1 MPPHQAPNTKPVGPV
16 LVKIHYREVEL
27 RDKAENGWRP
37 MAMSKLFLPDFRF
50 CGFWFFANALKWRIL
65 KSEDTDPGYIK
76 RRLAPDEPRKRRGE
90 PST

>member
-50 CGFWFFANALKWRIL
+50 VASGSLLMPLNGA
-65 KSEDTDPGYIK
+65 S
-76 RRLAPDEPRKRRGE
+76 
-90 PST
+90 